1 MQLNPL
7 QVVLS
12 DMHHAGVSDAVTDN
26 PFDFFTQK
34 IENPFA
40 DDMASEQPAMAT
52 PVAAATQTVE
62 RTEQR
67 MPQQPAATPKVQ
79 TKTETAPKA
88 RDVADLVWRFGAKDA
103 AVEVVI
109 SSYAQKGVHPL
120 SVQAKS
126 LFEKMLAAIGL
137 AEDQVAYVVLANAD
151 KFSSV
156 EKALAQQYGSALG
169 QASHKLFV
177 GEGAVKCL
185 LDKTLI
191 RARVAENDF
200 HGQKVGMV
208 MHPESLL
215 TQPALKKMAWQDLL
229 SFQNLIS
236 GNVHHD

>member
-1 MQLNPL
+1 LQLNPL

-40 DDMASEQPAMAT
+40 GDMASAQPAMAA
-52 PVAAATQTVE
+52 PVAATQMVE
-62 RTEQR
+62 RTEQSQ
-67 MPQQPAATPKVQ
+67 PQQPAATPKVQ
-79 TKTETAPKA
+79 TKTETAPKT

-103 AVEVVI
+103 TVEVVI

-151 KFSSV
+151 KFSSA
-156 EKALAQQYGSALG
+156 EKALVQHYGSALG
-169 QASHKLFV
+169 QASQKLFV

-191 RARVAENDF
+191 RARLAENEF

-236 GNVHHD
+236 GNVHYD